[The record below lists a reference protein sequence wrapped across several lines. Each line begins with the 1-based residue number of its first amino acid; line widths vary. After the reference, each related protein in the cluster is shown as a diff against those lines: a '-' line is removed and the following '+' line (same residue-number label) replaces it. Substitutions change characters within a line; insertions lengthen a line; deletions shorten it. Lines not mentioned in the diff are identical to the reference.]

1 MIQSLMNVDKDE
13 CRSEW
18 HRILF
23 SDSMLCGALC
33 HPDKIFFFLKKHLY
47 HFSFHAIIFQN
58 FPWSF
63 ILGIDYKIA
72 NTSVLCPIDLK
83 LVIFRLHL
91 YRVFIG

>member
-1 MIQSLMNVDKDE
+1 MSADLSGIEFCSLTVCFVELFVIQIK
-13 CRSEW
+13 
-18 HRILF
+18 
-23 SDSMLCGALC
+23 
-33 HPDKIFFFLKKHLY
+33 FFFFFKKHLY